1 MPHDWVVVIWQVPV
15 PLHVRGGVYVD
26 PAQLC
31 CTQTVPLAY
40 IRQPPPPS
48 HAPSLPQVEGSLVAH
63 WPSGSSPAG
72 TSVQAPSAAAR
83 PQDRHAPVQAVRQQ
97 VPCSQKPLAHS
108 AAVVHDAPLVR
119 LPQLPALQTLGATQS
134 SSAPHVIRQAPVVPH
149 RYAPQFVAVEVPQV
163 PAPSQVRAGVNV
175 VPLHVDAAQV
185 VPIAY
190 RRQAP
195 LPSQVPSLP
204 QVLAPWS
211 VHWLNGSAPAATD
224 AQVPTVPVR
233 PHDRQIP
240 THAVAQQTPCSQKV
254 ESHSAAAP
262 QVAPIGFLPQLPLMH
277 VFGLVQSALV
287 AQVVRHAPPVPQTYG
302 LQVDSD
308 VVWQVPVPLQVRAGE
323 NVDPVQLAPTH
334 IVPAAYRR
342 QPPAPSQL
350 PSVPQ
355 VGAPLSSHWF
365 SGSAPTGTNVHVPA
379 VPESAQDR
387 QVPVQLEL
395 QQTPCWQ
402 RPEAH
407 SLPPPHGAASGFLV
421 HWPALQMLGAMQS
434 LSVEQMVR
442 QLVPAALQAKAPHGI
457 GVVVWQVP
465 VPLQVCSGV

>member
-1 MPHDWVVVIWQVPV
+1 VPV
-15 PLHVRGGVYVD
+15 PLQVRAGVKVV
-26 PAQLC
+26 PAQLAA
-31 CTQTVPLAY
+31 TQTVPLAY
-40 IRQPPPPS
+40 SRHAPPPS
-48 HAPSLPQVEGSLVAH
+48 QVPSDPHVEAPLSAH
-63 WPSGSSPAG
+63 CPSGSWPAG
-72 TSVQAPSAAAR
+72 TSTHVPADAAI
-83 PQDRHAPVQAVRQQ
+83 PQDRQAPVQAVRQQ
-97 VPCSQKPLAHS
+97 VPCSQKPLEHS
-108 AAVVHDAPLVR
+108 AAAVHDAPLPF
-119 LPQLPALQTLGATQS
+119 LPQLPPVQTLGATQS
-134 SSAPHVIRQAPVVPH
+134 ASAVHVARHVPAPPHL
-149 RYAPQFVAVEVPQV
+149 YAPQLVAVAVPHV
-163 PAPSQVRAGVNV
+163 PVPLQVRAGVNV

-287 AQVVRHAPPVPQTYG
+287 VQVVRHAPAVPQTYG

-323 NVDPVQLAPTH
+323 KVDPVQLAATH
-334 IVPAAYRR
+334 CVPAA
-342 QPPAPSQL
+342 
-350 PSVPQ
+350 
-355 VGAPLSSHWF
+355 
-365 SGSAPTGTNVHVPA
+365 
-379 VPESAQDR
+379 
-387 QVPVQLEL
+387 
-395 QQTPCWQ
+395 
-402 RPEAH
+402 
-407 SLPPPHGAASGFLV
+407 
-421 HWPALQMLGAMQS
+421 
-434 LSVEQMVR
+434 
-442 QLVPAALQAKAPHGI
+442 
-457 GVVVWQVP
+457 
-465 VPLQVCSGV
+465 